1 MAMEIT
7 PLGPAL
13 GGRVTGIDL
22 HRPFDATTAKRIYD
36 AFAVHGVLCF
46 PGQQITASDQIRV
59 ASVLGEADGD
69 YRPPSGVLATT
80 NENRGVMLVTNI
92 RKDGRQVGSLP
103 DGEMLFHSDGSHR
116 DRPYRA
122 TSLYAIK
129 VPTKGGDT
137 LFANLAA
144 AYDALSDAMKS
155 RLDGLEAR
163 HIYIYDTVEREPVS
177 EDQAAASAATHKL
190 VRTHPDTGRES
201 LYLSRLMT
209 QHIVG
214 MDRAESDALLEELFD
229 HAERPEFVHAHR
241 WTPGDLVLWDNRT
254 VNHARTD
261 FSEAETRLLRR
272 YTISEPE

>member
-116 DRPYRA
+116 DRPTAPPRFTPSRCRPRA
-122 TSLYAIK
+122 AIRCSPIWPP
-129 VPTKGGDT
+129 PTT
-137 LFANLAA
+137 
-144 AYDALSDAMKS
+144 
-155 RLDGLEAR
+155 RC
-163 HIYIYDTVEREPVS
+163 
-177 EDQAAASAATHKL
+177 
-190 VRTHPDTGRES
+190 RTP
-201 LYLSRLMT
+201 
-209 QHIVG
+209 
-214 MDRAESDALLEELFD
+214 
-229 HAERPEFVHAHR
+229 
-241 WTPGDLVLWDNRT
+241 
-254 VNHARTD
+254 
-261 FSEAETRLLRR
+261 
-272 YTISEPE
+272 